1 MKSIDEMIAALQRA
15 KRDIKER
22 GKEWQVH
29 FQLDNDEI
37 VSLEEIADVYVS
49 EEVETFTID
58 KNGRLCKVP
67 VSG

>member
-1 MKSIDEMIAALQRA
+1 MRSIDEMIAALQRA
-15 KRDIKER
+15 KRDIKAR

-29 FQLDNDEI
+29 FQLDNDEV

-58 KNGRLCKVP
+58 KNGRLRKVP